1 MNLFKFFSV
10 AALLAVGVSSAAN
23 AQLQCGAN
31 PNVAG
36 RGNVVFMID
45 VTGSQSASGLTKI
58 LTGVNSFIDRAS
70 ASNVT
75 VKPKLA
81 VGSFNTP
88 CTNFDEPCDTGT
100 PGEARMQ
107 ALLSDDYT
115 QIRFAV
121 GPLTSISG
129 QPNTGTNI
137 GAALS
142 TAQNALNQGRNPN
155 FQDYVVLI
163 TDGDPNFPGFYA
175 QPYTCDPVDLNS
187 PWGYRP
193 ECPPA
198 ESAARNAAIQLRNAN
213 IKVFTVPFIPA
224 NYNGNG
230 PAWNGP
236 AWLASDIAYNSMF
249 AFGALNSNST
259 QTVINQLFSQIFD
272 QIVCNDDRD
281 CTADF
286 CGGNNVCATTD
297 ISCPPTPTPTPTAT
311 ATPTRTPTATST
323 ATPTRTATPTNTA
336 TATPTSTPIVIPP
349 TATPTPT
356 STVVPPTATPVP
368 TVAVNN
374 VCASQSLIPSE
385 ALLLEVTSGQ
395 GAQLQ
400 RLSREIDVR
409 VLKCPS
415 PKKARD
421 YSARARRALRSER
434 VNNRNQAAALPPSV
448 LSCPASATNCISSS
462 LGFDSFTY
470 TSRSDKLRK
479 LTIEGANLLR
489 QCKGFRGKCEGS
501 QAGCVERTRYRADLY
516 RLELNRATNLHKSNI
531 TGVNGLPKQNFLCR

>member
-1 MNLFKFFSV
+1 MNLFKRFSV
-10 AALLAVGVSSAAN
+10 AALLAIGVSSAAN
-23 AQLQCGAN
+23 AQLQCGTN

-45 VTGSQSASGLTKI
+45 VTGSQSASGLSKI
-58 LTGVNSFIDRAS
+58 LAGVNSFVDRAS

-75 VKPKLA
+75 IKPKLA

-88 CTNFDEPCDTGT
+88 CFNEFEPCQTGAG
-100 PGEARMQ
+100 GEARMQ

-115 QIRFAV
+115 QVRFAI
-121 GPLTSISG
+121 GAQTSILAAPG
-129 QPNTGTNI
+129 TGTNI
-137 GAALS
+137 SAALS
-142 TAQNALNQGRNPN
+142 TAQTTLNHGRNPN

-163 TDGDPNFPGFYA
+163 TDGDPTFPGYYQDGEALCNNTF
-175 QPYTCDPVDLNS
+175 
-187 PWGYRP
+187 
-193 ECPPA
+193 CPRA
-198 ESAARNAAIQLRNAN
+198 ENAARAIATQLRNAN
-213 IKVFTVPFIPA
+213 IKVFTVPFTTAP
-224 NYNGNG
+224 YSGDG
-230 PAWNGP
+230 PAYLTN
-236 AWLASDIAYNSMF
+236 SIAYNAMF
-249 AFGALNSNST
+249 ALGAINANST

-272 QIVCNDDRD
+272 QIVCNDNRD

-286 CGGNNVCATTD
+286 CGSNNVCATTD

-311 ATPTRTPTATST
+311 ATATRTPTATST

-336 TATPTSTPIVIPP
+336 TATPTSTPVVIPP

-356 STVVPPTATPVP
+356 STVVPPTATPLP
-368 TVAVNN
+368 TVVVNN

-415 PKKARD
+415 PRKARD
-421 YSARARRALRSER
+421 YAARARRALRSER

-516 RLELNRATNLHKSNI
+516 RLELNRATNLHKSNVN
-531 TGVNGLPKQNFLCR
+531 GVNGLPKQNFLCR